1 MIEYST
7 LPEASDAI
15 KALNGAKLLDQTI
28 HVDYAF
34 VRPPPS
40 NKGKGGPPKGAA
52 ADEVVAGA
60 ATEVAAP
67 KLITQEIKLEHRDK
81 EPSVKAHL
89 SSLTPLI
96 YDGPC
101 SDQTVQE

>member
-15 KALNGAKLLDQTI
+15 KNLDGAKLLEQTI

-40 NKGKGGPPKGAA
+40 AKGKGGGPKGGRSGRGRSRSPNRSRSPEG
-52 ADEVVAGA
+52 D
-60 ATEVAAP
+60 
-67 KLITQEIKLEHRDK
+67 RN
-81 EPSVKAHL
+81 
-89 SSLTPLI
+89 
-96 YDGPC
+96 
-101 SDQTVQE
+101 